1 MRLTKKHPQGR
12 KDYKPMQMIVI
23 DIESTEVLCASFD
36 GETNEQDG
44 YTPDG
49 IEGIDRS
56 EEFQFP

>member
-36 GETNEQDG
+36 GEVSDEEA
-44 YTPDG
+44 TPS
-49 IEGIDRS
+49 IEEVNRS
-56 EEFQFP
+56 VDEFQFP